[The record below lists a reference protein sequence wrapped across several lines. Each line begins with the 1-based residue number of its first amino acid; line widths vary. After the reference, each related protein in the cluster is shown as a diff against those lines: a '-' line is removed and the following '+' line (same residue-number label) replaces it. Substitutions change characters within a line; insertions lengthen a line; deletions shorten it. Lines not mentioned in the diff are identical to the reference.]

1 MAELAFTRGKFRD
14 GLAVNAFSKAVT
26 FSPFRTRFMMATI
39 CGAAAGPV
47 AALKRV
53 SRRRRSKLMRGKQPV
68 MIIFLFFG
76 VRFIV
81 LITRFSVGPFTAH
94 VL

>member
-1 MAELAFTRGKFRD
+1 MAELDFTCGKFRG

-26 FSPFRTRFMMATI
+26 FSPFRTRFMMSTI
-39 CGAAAGPV
+39 CWAAAGP
-47 AALKRV
+47 ATALKRV
-53 SRRRRSKLMRGKQPV
+53 SRCRRSKLMSGKQPV

-76 VRFIV
+76 VRFMASIM
-81 LITRFSVGPFTAH
+81 RFSVGPFTAH